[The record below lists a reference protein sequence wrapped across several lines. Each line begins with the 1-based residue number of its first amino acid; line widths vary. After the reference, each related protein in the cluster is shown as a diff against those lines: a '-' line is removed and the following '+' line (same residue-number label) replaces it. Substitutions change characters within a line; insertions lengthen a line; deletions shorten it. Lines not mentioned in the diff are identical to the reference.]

1 LALRIRWTLKTQK
14 TLRTLQTG
22 KDRALLLK
30 NKRRSSGVAGFIC
43 VRLRHQR
50 PTLRL
55 RDLVLNRVGQAYK

>member
-30 NKRRSSGVAGFIC
+30 NKRRSSGVAAFIS
-43 VRLRHQR
+43 VRLRHQH

-55 RDLVLNRVGQAYK
+55 RDLVLNRVG